1 MIKNIHSLLI
11 FNVRQQ
17 IRRQRIQNARQIAKD
32 QKFRLW
38 NLFQP
43 DLGLNSI
50 FTFYSDLIALPIL
63 KREEAKKKEN
73 KFRLVYATIFPQKL
87 IFYLHVC
94 CPSHFFLLSENVHII
109 GDVNSSKSKRQGK
122 QPNNFSN
129 IYVALESTC
138 SKIHSVFPP
147 VCVYLLFVRCL
158 QPLRKTLF
166 LGLCIPCA
174 IKS

>member
-17 IRRQRIQNARQIAKD
+17 IRRQKIQNARQIAKD

-63 KREEAKKKEN
+63 KREEAKKRKQIP
-73 KFRLVYATIFPQKL
+73 FSLCDHFPSKTYIL
-87 IFYLHVC
+87 FTR
-94 CPSHFFLLSENVHII
+94 LLS
-109 GDVNSSKSKRQGK
+109 
-122 QPNNFSN
+122 
-129 IYVALESTC
+129 VALFSTVWKC
-138 SKIHSVFPP
+138 SYHW
-147 VCVYLLFVRCL
+147 RCEL
-158 QPLRKTLF
+158 KQIQTARQTTK
-166 LGLCIPCA
+166 
-174 IKS
+174 